1 MKKLI
6 CLLLCFLMALT
17 AVAFTSCDKGSDASN
32 DTTVADDTTANTTE
46 TALKLGLGVYTATPT
61 TSDATEEK
69 DGQGKVAITAAV
81 ITVDADSKVVACQ
94 LDTADLTV
102 KFTAD
107 GKAVANDGFK
117 TKYEQGA
124 DYNMVA
130 YGGAAKEWFEQADAF
145 ETLVVGKTLSEIKA
159 LVAEGNKGTDDVI
172 AAGCTIMIND
182 FVAAIEKAFANLADS
197 AATASAALKL
207 GVNVAQTTADAT
219 EEKDGSNQ
227 VETTV
232 FAAAVD
238 ANGKVLA
245 AASDCV
251 QVKFTFTIAGAST
264 LDTTK
269 AISSKRELG
278 ANYGMV
284 AYGGAAK
291 EWFEQADAFNALCVG
306 KTASEIVALCAA
318 DNYGV
323 EEVKTAGC
331 TILVNGLTKAAAKIA

>member
-6 CLLLCFLMALT
+6 CIVLSILMLAT
-17 AVAFTSCDKGSDASN
+17 AVAFVGCDKAPA
-32 DTTVADDTTANTTE
+32 T
-46 TALKLGLGVYTATPT
+46 LKMGLGVYTATPT
-61 TSDATEEK
+61 TADASEDK

-81 ITVDADSKVVACQ
+81 ITVDAEGKVVACQ

-102 KFTAD
+102 KFTLD

-117 TKYEQGA
+117 TKYEQGK
-124 DYNMVA
+124 DYNMVT

-145 ETLVVGKTLSEIKA
+145 EAFVVGKTLDEIKA
-159 LVAEGNKGTDDVI
+159 LVAEGNKGNSDVI
-172 AAGCTIMIND
+172 AAGCTIMIHE
-182 FVAAIEKAFANLADS
+182 FVGAIEKAFANLTDS
-197 AATASAALKL
+197 AATAESALKL
-207 GVNVAQTTADAT
+207 GMNVEQTTADAT

-227 VETTV
+227 VETTI

-238 ANGKVLA
+238 AEGKVLV

-251 QVKFTFTIAGAST
+251 QVKFTFNATGAST

-269 AISSKRELG
+269 AISSKREAG

-306 KTASEIVALCAA
+306 KTATEIKALCAA
-318 DNYGV
+318 DNYGTD
-323 EEVKTAGC
+323 EVKTAGC
-331 TILVNGLTKAAAKIA
+331 TILVNGLTKAAAKIG

>member
-6 CLLLCFLMALT
+6 CVLLSVLMLAT
-17 AVAFTSCDKGSDASN
+17 AVAFVGCDKAPA
-32 DTTVADDTTANTTE
+32 TV
-46 TALKLGLGVYTATPT
+46 KMGLGVYTATPT
-61 TSDATEEK
+61 TTDASEDKE
-69 DGQGKVAITAAV
+69 GQGKVAITAAV
-81 ITVDADSKVVACQ
+81 ITVDAEGKVVACQ

-102 KFTAD
+102 KFTLD

-117 TKYEQGA
+117 TKYEQGK
-124 DYNMVA
+124 DYNMVT

-145 ETLVVGKTLSEIKA
+145 EAFVVGKTLDEIKA
-159 LVAEGNKGTDDVI
+159 LVAEGNKGNSDVI
-172 AAGCTIMIND
+172 AAGCTIMIHE
-182 FVAAIEKAFANLADS
+182 FVGAIEKAFANLTDS
-197 AATASAALKL
+197 AATAESALKL
-207 GVNVAQTTADAT
+207 GMNVEQTTADAT

-227 VETTV
+227 VETTI

-238 ANGKVLA
+238 AEGKVLV

-251 QVKFTFTIAGAST
+251 QVKFTFNATGAST

-269 AISSKRELG
+269 AISSKREAG

-306 KTASEIVALCAA
+306 KTATEIKALCAA
-318 DNYGV
+318 DNYGTD
-323 EEVKTAGC
+323 EVKTAGC
-331 TILVNGLTKAAAKIA
+331 TILVNGLTKAAAKIG

>member
-6 CLLLCFLMALT
+6 CMVLSVLMLATAL
-17 AVAFTSCDKGSDASN
+17 VACDKAPSEQPEA
-32 DTTVADDTTANTTE
+32 T
-46 TALKLGLGVYTATPT
+46 LKMGMGVYTATPT
-61 TSDATEEK
+61 TTDATEDK

-81 ITVDADSKVVACQ
+81 ITVDADGKVVACQ

-107 GKAVANDGFK
+107 GKAVASDGFK
-117 TKYEQGA
+117 TKYEQGK
-124 DYNMVA
+124 DYNMVT

-145 ETLVVGKTLSEIKA
+145 ETVVVDKTLAEIKA
-159 LVAEGNKGTDDVI
+159 LVAEGNKGNSDVI
-172 AAGCTIMIND
+172 GAGCTIMVNE
-182 FVAAIEKAFANLADS
+182 FVGAIEKAFANLADS
-197 AATASAALKL
+197 AATASSALKL
-207 GVNVAQTTADAT
+207 GMNVEQSTADAT

-227 VETTV
+227 VETTI

-238 ANGKVLA
+238 AEGKVLT

-251 QVKFTFTIAGAST
+251 QVKFTFTAAGAST
-264 LDTTK
+264 LDTAK
-269 AISSKRELG
+269 AISSKRQLG

-306 KTASEIVALCAA
+306 KTATEIVALCAA
-318 DNYGV
+318 DNYGTD
-323 EEVKTAGC
+323 EVKTAGC
-331 TILVNGLTKAAAKIA
+331 TVLVNGLTKAAAKIG

>member
-6 CLLLCFLMALT
+6 CAILCVLMLATAL
-17 AVAFTSCDKGSDASN
+17 VACDKAPSEQPEA
-32 DTTVADDTTANTTE
+32 T
-46 TALKLGLGVYTATPT
+46 LKMGMGVYTATPT
-61 TSDATEEK
+61 TTDATEEK

-81 ITVDADSKVVACQ
+81 ITVDADGKVVACQ

-107 GKAVANDGFK
+107 GKAVASDGFK
-117 TKYEQGA
+117 TKYEQGK
-124 DYNMVA
+124 DYNMVT

-145 ETLVVGKTLSEIKA
+145 ETVVVGKTLAEIKA
-159 LVAEGNKGTDDVI
+159 LVAEGNKGNSDVI
-172 AAGCTIMIND
+172 AAGCTIMVNE
-182 FVAAIEKAFANLADS
+182 FVGAIEKAFANLADS
-197 AATASAALKL
+197 AATASSALKL
-207 GVNVAQTTADAT
+207 GMNVEQTTADAT

-227 VETTV
+227 VETTI

-238 ANGKVLA
+238 AEGKVLA

-251 QVKFTFTIAGAST
+251 QVKFTFTAAGVST
-264 LDTTK
+264 LDTAK

-306 KTASEIVALCAA
+306 KTATEIVALCAA
-318 DNYGV
+318 DNYGTD
-323 EEVKTAGC
+323 EVKAAGC
-331 TILVNGLTKAAAKIA
+331 TVLVNGLTKAAAKIG